1 MAELDELEQ
10 EELDKKLMETERP
23 PQMGLPSV
31 PNHEP
36 GKHALYVPLP
46 ETESVFA
53 SYSCYLH
60 LFWFFFF
67 FVLTQVEE
75 EDEEEA
81 ELREL
86 RESMAM

>member
-1 MAELDELEQ
+1 
-10 EELDKKLMETERP
+10 METERP

-36 GKHALYVPLP
+36 GKEHDNRNLAHLASLDTSFSVYCSLTIDIPL
-46 ETESVFA
+46 SI
-53 SYSCYLH
+53 
-60 LFWFFFF
+60 FFCM
-67 FVLTQVEE
+67 TIAEE

-86 RESMAM
+86 RESMAL